1 MTKGERS
8 FEEMLA
14 YRIALL
20 KIDSAFEACSQFG
33 NANKQAFYEEI
44 KNRLSQ
50 HNANGHAE
58 AGAAIPPS
66 RFSDRCFELADMA
79 PTDEIRRFLLSVVDF
94 CYTNPDIEDDVRVLR
109 KRAG

>member
-1 MTKGERS
+1 MTNERS

-20 KIDSAFEACSQFG
+20 KIDSAFEACSRFG

-44 KNRLSQ
+44 ENRLSQ
-50 HNANGHAE
+50 HNANDLAE
-58 AGAAIPPS
+58 AGAALSPAQ
-66 RFSDRCFELADMA
+66 FSDRCFELADMA

-94 CYTNPDIEDDVRVLR
+94 CYANPDIEDDVRVLR
-109 KRAG
+109 KRA

>member
-1 MTKGERS
+1 MTNERS

-20 KIDSAFEACSQFG
+20 KIDSAFEACSRFG

-44 KNRLSQ
+44 ENRLSQ
-50 HNANGHAE
+50 HNANDLAE
-58 AGAAIPPS
+58 AGAAIPPA

-94 CYTNPDIEDDVRVLR
+94 CYANPDVEDDVRVLR

>member
-1 MTKGERS
+1 MTDERS
-8 FEEMLA
+8 FQEMLE
-14 YRIALL
+14 YRLAIL
-20 KIDSAFEACSQFG
+20 KIESAFEACSQFG

-50 HNANGHAE
+50 HNANGQGE
-58 AGAAIPPS
+58 ARAAIPPS

-94 CYTNPDIEDDVRVLR
+94 CYANPDIEDDVTVLR